1 MGMRRVARGR
11 AALEVSLRTFGW
23 ERAAVAALRHSTMP
37 WMEGFAPEIALAAVP
52 LQALR
57 DLGGRDRLSLVAQF
71 AAHQAFLQFAG
82 IADGECDPAEWA
94 VVQKRGSDVR
104 LVRIAARPPNPD
116 APPPLTIIQQ
126 FAESISAPP
135 LDVLRQSW
143 ARAEAVYCEVDTR
156 LRRGAAAD
164 LRWMRQAA
172 SGEITSPGIEMLR
185 TLLAERGG
193 HFSFHDAACVDA
205 VRNAAL
211 LGNERVLVLGENA
224 SPLQRHS
231 AIEPLAALAGPL
243 RDRRDNE
250 IVERVIAACGE
261 HRVILIL
268 PRSEAYDTA
277 SRSVLQM
284 LGAIDAITWIDSSA
298 GAELP
303 ETRYFVVSPRLGPW
317 CELETQIAD
326 WPPSERRS
334 RVAGFVSSTAFEHFL
349 DDGRLPR
356 ETAELA
362 DVREPVRSYVSA
374 LALLGMRIPE
384 AFARRFLAEFVGID
398 TNGHDILVDGI
409 TSLDDGVIV
418 FASAHARDAA
428 VALIPPTSRS
438 LLCRVA
444 AKAAEENGDN
454 LRAAEL
460 LVEGGSARQAAEL
473 LEQVTWGSREQAV
486 RALRTLPLD
495 ALTPPLRLTLANAL
509 LDSGRYRDAAEI
521 ATDELTLAR
530 IERRLGEYNGAL
542 ARLEQIEDRDFDATL
557 LRGELL
563 YLTKRYAAARE
574 VYAACHPVTDDH
586 HVRLG
591 YARAVLAI
599 DCGESDE
606 AEWMLVDAPSRA
618 YLVARV
624 ESYRCEARGDAAAA
638 MASAGRAV
646 ERARTVPEHIDAL
659 LDGVFALFS
668 SGRWEDA
675 RAAAMRALVVIE
687 ETQGDCAAGG
697 VLFTLAYLC
706 ADDGQWAHAAQRI
719 ARLAHFYRGTR
730 DQGRLSELDLLAAHL
745 DFSRGRFESARVAAT
760 AILGRALAPQVREAA
775 ALILDEI
782 ATIERTSAPMVATG
796 GARNRELADR
806 YALLRARRGTD
817 SPAIVG
823 AFTHAL
829 SAWERGLAGMPTP
842 STGSEW
848 LKLFRSAL
856 AKGDRHL
863 AESIAR
869 DAGIALE
876 ERDNAGSELRLLHA
890 AATRGFPYSPSDFGA
905 IGWRLATRN
914 RLGHWSEIG
923 PLPPLA
929 AGELDTVLGESTR
942 DWVTISERE
951 VLFVDRISRWSLD
964 SRETLCAIIRARS
977 EQYRLQR
984 IVEQEEAA
992 RPLVRAEAVEGIVG
1006 QSAVMRDV
1014 FALISRVAKR
1024 DVPVCVLGE
1033 SGTGKE
1039 LVARAIHRNSARRSK
1054 PFTAVN
1060 CAALPENLIESELF
1074 GHIRG
1079 AFTGADRDRLGLI
1092 ETTDNG
1098 TLFLDEIGELPLA
1111 AQAKLLRFLQEGEFR
1126 RVGDTNQRTVD
1137 VRIVTATNR
1146 KLEAAVEDGRFR
1158 EDLYYRIRVVE
1169 IVLPPLRNRD
1179 SDVVLL
1185 ATHFLAAERDKHR
1198 SGAASFTPE
1207 AEGAIASYAW
1217 PGNVRELQNT
1227 VRAAHALAGEGKVVD
1242 LEHLPERV
1250 RAAAGVRPAASSYH
1264 DALTRFRRELIE
1276 RSLAQV
1282 KGNQNQAA
1290 ALLKISRQ
1298 ALAYQIRELGIMV
1311 RSS

>member
-1 MGMRRVARGR
+1 VA
-11 AALEVSLRTFGW
+11 V
-23 ERAAVAALRHSTMP
+23 LRHSTLP
-37 WMEGFAPEIALAAVP
+37 WIDSFGGEVAVAAVP
-52 LQALR
+52 LQGLR

-82 IADGECDPAEWA
+82 IADSECDPAEWA

-104 LVRIAARPPNPD
+104 LVRIAARPPSPES
-116 APPPLTIIQQ
+116 PPLLSIIQQ

-143 ARAEAVYCEVDTR
+143 ARAEGVYFEVDAR

-172 SGEITSPGIEMLR
+172 SGEIAAPGIESLR
-185 TLLAERGG
+185 TLLSERGG
-193 HFSFHDAACVDA
+193 RFSFHDSACIDA
-205 VRNAAL
+205 IRNAAL
-211 LGNERVLVLGENA
+211 LGNERVFVLGENA

-231 AIEPLAALAGPL
+231 AIEPLSALVGPL

-250 IVERVIAACGE
+250 IVERVVAACEE
-261 HRVILIL
+261 HRVILII
-268 PRSEAYDTA
+268 PRSEAHDAA
-277 SRSVLQM
+277 SRGVLQM
-284 LGAIDAITWIDSSA
+284 LKAIDKITWIEASA
-298 GAELP
+298 ATDLP
-303 ETRYFVVSPRLGPW
+303 ESRFFVVAPRLGPW
-317 CELETQIAD
+317 GDLEARITE
-326 WPPSERRS
+326 WPVTERRE
-334 RVAGFVSSTAFEHFL
+334 RVAGFVTSAAFEHFL

-356 ETAELA
+356 EAAVLTHVE
-362 DVREPVRSYVSA
+362 EPVRSYISA
-374 LALLGMRIPE
+374 LALLGMRISEP
-384 AFARRFLAEFVGID
+384 FAKRFLAEFIGID
-398 TNGHDILVDGI
+398 SNGHDVLVDGI
-409 TSLDDGVIV
+409 TSRDGGEIV
-418 FASAHARDAA
+418 FASPHARDAA
-428 VALIPPTSRS
+428 LALIPSASRS

-444 AKAAEENGDN
+444 ANAAEENGDN

-460 LVEGGSARQAAEL
+460 LVEGGETRRAMDL
-473 LEQVTWGSREQAV
+473 LEHVPWASREQII
-486 RALRTLPLD
+486 RILGPLPVD
-495 ALTPPLRLTLANAL
+495 ALTSTLRQTLANAL
-509 LDSGRYRDAAEI
+509 LDSGRYWDAREV
-521 ATDELTLAR
+521 ATDQLTLAR
-530 IERRLGEYNGAL
+530 IERRLGEYPAAL
-542 ARLEQIEDRDFDATL
+542 ARLEQLGERDADADL

-563 YLTKRYAAARE
+563 CLTKRYDDARE
-574 VYAACHPVTDDH
+574 VYASCRPSTDDE

-599 DCGESDE
+599 DNGEADE

-624 ESYRCEARGDAAAA
+624 ESYRCEARGDAPAAVT
-638 MASAGRAV
+638 SADRAI
-646 ERARTVPEHIDAL
+646 ERARTVPEEIDAL
-659 LDGVFALFS
+659 LDRVFALFS

-675 RAAAMRALVVIE
+675 RAEAMRTLVVIE

-706 ADDGQWAHAAQRI
+706 ADDGQWAHAAGRI

-730 DQGRLSELDLLAAHL
+730 DQARLSELDLLAAHL
-745 DFSRGRFESARVAAT
+745 DFSRGRFESARAAAS

-782 ATIERTSAPMVATG
+782 ATIEGSTAPMVSLDG
-796 GARNRELADR
+796 GRNRELADR
-806 YALLRARRGTD
+806 HALLRARRGKD
-817 SPAIVG
+817 SPAIAG
-823 AFTHAL
+823 RFTHAL
-829 SAWERGLAGMPTP
+829 AAWERGLAGMPAP
-842 STGSEW
+842 ASGSEW

-856 AKGDRHL
+856 AKGDRPL

-869 DAGIALE
+869 DVGIVLE
-876 ERDNAGSELRLLHA
+876 ERSNSSSELRFLHA
-890 AATRGFPYSPSDFGA
+890 AATREFPYASSDFGA

-914 RLGHWSEIG
+914 RLGHWNEIG
-923 PLPPLA
+923 SLPPSA
-929 AGELDTVLGESTR
+929 STELDAILNEGAR
-942 DWVTISERE
+942 DWATINERQ
-951 VLFVDRISRWSLD
+951 VLFVDGISRWSLD
-964 SRETLCAIIRARS
+964 SRETLRAIVRTRS
-977 EQYRLQR
+977 EQHRLQR
-984 IVEQEEAA
+984 IVDQELAA
-992 RPLVRAEAVEGIVG
+992 GGPSHHAEAIEGIVG

-1014 FALISRVAKR
+1014 FALVSKVAKR
-1024 DVPVCVLGE
+1024 DVPICILGE

-1039 LVARAIHRNSARRSK
+1039 LVARAVHRNSVRRNK

-1060 CAALPENLIESELF
+1060 CAALPETLIESELF
-1074 GHIRG
+1074 GHVRG
-1079 AFTGADRDRLGLI
+1079 AFTSADRDRMGLI
-1092 ETTDNG
+1092 ETSDGG

-1126 RVGDTNQRTVD
+1126 RVGDTNQRTAD

-1146 KLEAAVEDGRFR
+1146 KLETAVEDGRFR

-1169 IVLPPLRNRD
+1169 VVLPPLRNRG
-1179 SDVVLL
+1179 SDIVLL

-1198 SGAASFTPE
+1198 SGATSFTSE
-1207 AEGAIASYAW
+1207 AEAAIACYSW

-1227 VRAAHALAGEGKVVD
+1227 VRAAHALAGDGKVVD
-1242 LEHLPERV
+1242 LEHLPDRV
-1250 RAAAGVRPAASSYH
+1250 RAAAGVRPPASSYH

-1290 ALLKISRQ
+1290 TLLKISRQ

-1311 RSS
+1311 SSS